1 MEIAENGIKLILKM
15 KKTAKYYNDNHE
27 AREKKNEYQKK
38 YNKRPDQVKKR
49 VELNRFNRE
58 NGKYGNGD
66 DMDASHMNG
75 RIKYEKASRNRARR
89 EKSRLKGSKREK
101 S

>member
-1 MEIAENGIKLILKM
+1 M
-15 KKTAKYYNDNHE
+15 KKTAKYYKDNDD

-38 YNKRPDQVKKR
+38 FNKRPDQVKKR
-49 VELNRFNRE
+49 VELNKFNRE

-66 DMDASHMNG
+66 GMDASHMNG
-75 RIKYEKASRNRARR
+75 TVKYEKASRNRARR

-101 S
+101 AR